1 MNFAGTLGE
10 HLDVRLES
18 KDLND
23 LLPALAMASARAP
36 EKSPL
41 SLTAGGS
48 ARFEGTVDGKLSAAD
63 VKGKLVLARFISEGQ
78 TFDGLNA
85 NLAANENGIH
95 LQAITLSKDQM
106 VLEGSADAGLQNW
119 RLVDASPVSANLKLR
134 GAQIAALLAIAQ
146 QKAPVDGLLSG
157 AISLEG
163 TLGKPRASMQALV
176 EKPVAYGE
184 KFDRFRAQLRYAD
197 NSLEII
203 NGELLQGTAEITLA
217 GAYQHKTGEWKDGSV
232 RFDVATKGFT
242 LEQVHNIQEYRPGI
256 KGRFALHLTGNA
268 TIAKLTP
275 LLSHLN
281 GQLTVQSLVVDDKQ
295 IGSVAVDAATAG
307 TTLTIGASG
316 ELRGSKIAGNGN
328 FQLTGD
334 YPGKGE
340 VVFSP
345 MTIATV
351 QDLATPKGKERL
363 PVDGMLE
370 GRITFSGP
378 ARTPDLMTARI
389 EIPKLE
395 LISARNVSVLQS
407 ALANGVKNGNS
418 AKLAQDLVL
427 RNSGPIVVTVDAK
440 GIHIQS
446 AHLVGRD
453 SNVEA
458 TGTLNL
464 RDDKNPWDLRMTGS
478 VNLAILQDFQ
488 PGLLASGKSI
498 VNATFRGTF
507 SQPQLN
513 GRMELNNAS
522 FYLEDL
528 PNGIDQANGV
538 VLFNRNRATI
548 ADRLTARTG
557 GGQIALTGFVG
568 FGTGEI
574 IYRLQG
580 RADTVRYRG
589 EGVSVTG
596 NANVTLT
603 GTSTHSLLAG
613 TLTVVKAGFN
623 PKADLGSLLL
633 ASSIPISTPT
643 TPNQFLRGLQLDLHV
658 ETVPN
663 LQFQTSLSAD
673 LQADA
678 DLHIHG
684 GAVRPILSGR
694 VDVNQ
699 GEVRFFGNKY
709 TINRGDIAFYNTTK
723 IEPVLDM
730 DLETQVRGVT
740 VNINFSG
747 PINKLNLSYR
757 SDPPLQPNEIIALL
771 AVGRAPGTNSA
782 LAGSQTLTQQSVLAT
797 STNTLLGQA
806 ISAPVSSRL
815 QRFFGVSRLKID
827 PLLTG
832 VNATPQARL
841 TLEQQISKDITLTY
855 VTNLAQA
862 NQQLIKVEW
871 DINTNWSAVAIREEN
886 GVFGIDFLY
895 KKRFK

>member
-1 MNFAGTLGE
+1 
-10 HLDVRLES
+10 
-18 KDLND
+18 
-23 LLPALAMASARAP
+23 
-36 EKSPL
+36 
-41 SLTAGGS
+41 
-48 ARFEGTVDGKLSAAD
+48 
-63 VKGKLVLARFISEGQ
+63 
-78 TFDGLNA
+78 
-85 NLAANENGIH
+85 
-95 LQAITLSKDQM
+95 
-106 VLEGSADAGLQNW
+106 
-119 RLVDASPVSANLKLR
+119 
-134 GAQIAALLAIAQ
+134 
-146 QKAPVDGLLSG
+146 
-157 AISLEG
+157 
-163 TLGKPRASMQALV
+163 
-176 EKPVAYGE
+176 
-184 KFDRFRAQLRYAD
+184 
-197 NSLEII
+197 
-203 NGELLQGTAEITLA
+203 
-217 GAYQHKTGEWKDGSV
+217 
-232 RFDVATKGFT
+232 
-242 LEQVHNIQEYRPGI
+242 
-256 KGRFALHLTGNA
+256 
-268 TIAKLTP
+268 
-275 LLSHLN
+275 
-281 GQLTVQSLVVDDKQ
+281 
-295 IGSVAVDAATAG
+295 
-307 TTLTIGASG
+307 
-316 ELRGSKIAGNGN
+316 
-328 FQLTGD
+328 
-334 YPGKGE
+334 
-340 VVFSP
+340 
-345 MTIATV
+345 
-351 QDLATPKGKERL
+351 
-363 PVDGMLE
+363 
-370 GRITFSGP
+370 
-378 ARTPDLMTARI
+378 
-389 EIPKLE
+389 
-395 LISARNVSVLQS
+395 
-407 ALANGVKNGNS
+407 
-418 AKLAQDLVL
+418 
-427 RNSGPIVVTVDAK
+427 
-440 GIHIQS
+440 
-446 AHLVGRD
+446 
-453 SNVEA
+453 
-458 TGTLNL
+458 
-464 RDDKNPWDLRMTGS
+464 
-478 VNLAILQDFQ
+478 
-488 PGLLASGKSI
+488 
-498 VNATFRGTF
+498 
-507 SQPQLN
+507 
-513 GRMELNNAS
+513 
-522 FYLEDL
+522 
-528 PNGIDQANGV
+528 
-538 VLFNRNRATI
+538 
-548 ADRLTARTG
+548 
-557 GGQIALTGFVG
+557 
-568 FGTGEI
+568 
-574 IYRLQG
+574 
-580 RADTVRYRG
+580 VRYRG